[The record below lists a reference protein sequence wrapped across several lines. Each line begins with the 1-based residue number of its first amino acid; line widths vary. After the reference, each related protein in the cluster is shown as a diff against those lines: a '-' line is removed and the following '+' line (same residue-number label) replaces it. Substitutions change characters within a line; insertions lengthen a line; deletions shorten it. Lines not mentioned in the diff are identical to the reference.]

1 MRRMHSKYRGI
12 GIRVLCELFG
22 RTRHAYYDRGWS
34 DAGWERTK
42 AAVVEIVKVVRVR
55 QPKLG
60 TRKLY
65 HKIGGTLANNGLK
78 VGRDMLHSILLD
90 AGMTV
95 RVKRRPRPKTTDSG
109 HDYPLYPNLIKG
121 VVPTGPNQQW
131 VSDITYLSLPDCFCF
146 LSLVTDAYSRMI
158 VGYNLSLLMTA
169 EQTIVALEMA
179 LATLPAGT
187 AGLIHHSDRGSQYAC
202 HAHTGIL
209 NLRGIRISM
218 TEDSDPRD
226 NGIAE
231 RVNGIL
237 KDEQGLYTTFGS
249 LEEAWN
255 KVREAVEIY
264 NFERPHGSIDYL
276 SPAEA
281 HQMSGPIAKR
291 WKHWHQRKG
300 RQDGTA

>member
-1 MRRMHSKYRGI
+1 MHGKYSKLGI
-12 GIRVLCELFG
+12 GLLCGQFG
-22 RTRHAYYDRGWS
+22 KTRNAYYDHIRS
-34 DAGWERTK
+34 NAEWEKTK
-42 AAVVEIVKVVRVR
+42 TAVLDIVAVVRKR

-65 HKIGGTLANNGLK
+65 HKIEGSLANNGLK
-78 VGRDMLHSILLD
+78 VGRDTLHALLLE
-90 AGMTV
+90 AGMAV
-95 RVKRRPRPKTTDSG
+95 RVKRRIKPRTTDSNHG
-109 HDYPLYPNLIKG
+109 FPLYPNLVKG

-131 VSDITYLSLPDCFCF
+131 VSDITYLSLMDCFCF
-146 LSLVTDAYSRMI
+146 LSLVTDAYSHKI

-179 LATLPAGT
+179 LATLPGGDIDLT
-187 AGLIHHSDRGSQYAC
+187 HHSDRGSQYAC
-202 HAHTGIL
+202 YAHTGIL
-209 NLRGIRISM
+209 AARGIRISM

-237 KDEQGLYTTFGS
+237 KDEQGLEMKFGS
-249 LEEAWN
+249 FGEAWE
-255 KVREAVEIY
+255 KVREAIEIY

-281 HQMSGPIAKR
+281 HAMSGPIPKR
-291 WKHWHQRKG
+291 WKYWHQRKG
-300 RQDGTA
+300 RQDVPA

>member
-1 MRRMHSKYRGI
+1 MHEKYSKL
-12 GIRVLCELFG
+12 GIRVLCGLFG
-22 RTRHAYYDRGWS
+22 KTRHAYYDHIWS
-34 DAGWERTK
+34 EAEWQKTK
-42 AAVVEIVKVVRVR
+42 TAVLDIVAVVRKR

-60 TRKLY
+60 TRRLY
-65 HKIGGTLANNGLK
+65 HKIEASLANNGLK
-78 VGRDMLHSILLD
+78 VGRDTLHALLLE

-95 RVKRRPRPKTTDSG
+95 RVKRRHRPRTTDSNHG
-109 HDYPLYPNLIKG
+109 FPLYPNLIKG

-131 VSDITYLSLPDCFCF
+131 VSDITYLSLMDCFCF
-146 LSLVTDAYSRMI
+146 LSLVTDAYSHKI

-179 LATLPAGT
+179 LATLPEGEID
-187 AGLIHHSDRGSQYAC
+187 LLHHSDRGTQYAC
-202 HAHTGIL
+202 YAHTGIL
-209 NLRGIRISM
+209 IARGIRISM

-237 KDEQGLYTTFGS
+237 KDEQGLEVKFGS
-249 LEEAWN
+249 FGEAWE
-255 KVREAVEIY
+255 KVREAIEIY

-281 HQMSGPIAKR
+281 HEMSGPIPKR
-291 WKHWHQRKG
+291 WKYWHQRKG
-300 RQDGTA
+300 RQDVSA